1 MSEAIIISLISSLCV
16 AIPSILTTISSNKKS
31 IALTNYKIDE
41 LTVAVKEHNNFAK
54 RMPVVEEKIIDLTR
68 RVESIERK

>member
-1 MSEAIIISLISSLCV
+1 MSEEIIISLISSLCV
-16 AIPSILTTISSNKKS
+16 AIPSILTTISSNRKS
-31 IALTNYKIDE
+31 VALTNYKIDE

-54 RMPVVEEKIIDLTR
+54 RMPVVEEKINDLTR

>member
-1 MSEAIIISLISSLCV
+1 MSEEIIISLISSLCV
-16 AIPSILTTISSNKKS
+16 AIPSILTTISSNRKS
-31 IALTNYKIDE
+31 VALTNYKIDE

>member
-1 MSEAIIISLISSLCV
+1 MSETILISLISGLCV
-16 AIPSILTTISSNKKS
+16 AIPSVITTVTANKKS
-31 IALTNYKIDE
+31 VALTNYKIDE

-54 RMPVVEEKIIDLTR
+54 RMPVVEEKINDLTR